1 MPPMAHEIAVK
12 VRFYEL
18 DPYNHVNHSH
28 YVQYFEVARIELL
41 ESVGFGLPRLQQ
53 LGRHIVVTGIATR
66 FMRPAGSGD
75 ELVVHTEVVAI
86 RRSTSQWRQRILRDG
101 EVIATQVVD
110 AAMTDAAGRPTR
122 FLPELAAALHPYV
135 VAGD

>member
-1 MPPMAHEIAVK
+1 MVHRRMIK

-41 ESVGFGLPRLQQ
+41 ESVGFGLACLEE
-53 LGRHIVVTGIATR
+53 LGRHILVTGITTP
-66 FMRPAGSGD
+66 FLKSAGPGD
-75 ELVVHTEVVAI
+75 ELELQTGVVAI

-101 EVIATQVVD
+101 EVVATQVVD
-110 AAMTDAAGRPTR
+110 AVMTDRDGRPTR
-122 FLPELAAALHPYV
+122 FLPELVEALKPHLV
-135 VAGD
+135 DAT